1 MTKIVGAFRALLINK
16 NKQTKKLTVRKI
28 YNHYLLSGA
37 GVLKDPNPFSSLIDE
52 SHEKN
57 FLHALK
63 TNGKRAAY
71 KEVSNTKIN
80 ICKLSLKK

>member
-28 YNHYLLSGA
+28 YNHYLLSGT

-57 FLHALK
+57 FCMPWKLMEKEQLIRRSQILK
-63 TNGKRAAY
+63 
-71 KEVSNTKIN
+71 
-80 ICKLSLKK
+80 

>member
-16 NKQTKKLTVRKI
+16 NEQTKKLTVRKI
-28 YNHYLLSGA
+28 YNHYLLSGT